1 MLSET
6 GTVAEGL
13 TDEQCGSSSGWLAAR
28 PWREEPGLRTAGR
41 ALSLQGL
48 REPQTAA
55 ARRRTGGSGDR
66 KTGRLAPVLPAMA
79 APRVLLLLLL
89 MTLTFSS
96 AKAGLQCNNKQK
108 EDIDVPSGS
117 WVLLPCQFNWTGV
130 VPEVKR
136 ATWQKDHVVVHDTNP
151 QEQKKQDRMYAD
163 RTSMAANWFDKREPL
178 LNLTGLTLN
187 DTGTYQCRVNTNRPQ
202 FSSICNTIKL
212 TVTDAA
218 SVVFGPSVLL
228 FIGLALGSFFS

>member
-1 MLSET
+1 MNS
-6 GTVAEGL
+6 VV
-13 TDEQCGSSSGWLAAR
+13 SSSGWLAAR
-28 PWREEPGLRTAGR
+28 PWREEPGLRTGGLSAFSAGACGNR
-41 ALSLQGL
+41 RLQR
-48 REPQTAA
+48 REGE
-55 ARRRTGGSGDR
+55 RGDR

-96 AKAGLQCNNKQK
+96 AKAGLQCNTQQK

-136 ATWQKDHVVVHDTNP
+136 ANWLKDSVVVHNTDP
-151 QEQKKQDRMYAD
+151 QQQKQQDRMYAD
-163 RTSMAANWFDKREPL
+163 RTFVAANWFDKREPL

-187 DTGTYQCRVNTNRPQ
+187 DTGIYQCRVYTDRPQ
-202 FSSICNTIKL
+202 FSSICGTIKL

-218 SVVFGPSVLL
+218 SVMFGSIVLL
-228 FIGLALGSFFS
+228 FIGLALGPFFS